1 MAKNS
6 RKIKLLLGLV
16 SLASICTIAVGSVI
30 SCSNTSS
37 DSSKNQNSK
46 QILQNKKQNES
57 KQSTITNEISNI
69 LLKNK
74 NITLSGYK
82 NQNLQDLLS
91 NNNEKEALKSTIT
104 NSVIQEIINSSNTLL
119 NKQDI
124 QNNLKVELPSFNEI
138 NSSND
143 NSIIKVNVYYSNQE
157 VGSVNIYGFS
167 NNISHSLQIS
177 FNKANYILNLQ
188 DGQTI
193 NNFQI
198 LPNVKA

>member
-16 SLASICTIAVGSVI
+16 SLASICTIAAGSVI

-46 QILQNKKQNES
+46 QILQNKKQDET

-69 LLKNK
+69 LKNK

-91 NNNEKEALKSTIT
+91 NDNEKEALKSTIT
-104 NSVIQEIINSSNTLL
+104 NSIIQEIINSSNTKL
-119 NKQDI
+119 NKQDL

-167 NNISHSLQIS
+167 NNISQTVQIS

-198 LPNVKA
+198 LPNVKY